1 MPNKI
6 HDFFNQCLPIICSN
20 WSMFYSQLTHL
31 REIFQKTV
39 YPENF
44 IDRRFGLFLNRT
56 YILKEKVPTV
66 DKKPRRFIFLYLGT
80 LHCKLGPNCQS
91 SSESHL
97 TVVNYRL
104 FSKIKMKSVTISA
117 SKPLFPKFFHQVCFI
132 SFSVDYP
139 TNLVTENLLDI
150 LL

>member
-1 MPNKI
+1 
-6 HDFFNQCLPIICSN
+6 
-20 WSMFYSQLTHL
+20 MFYSQLTHL

-56 YILKEKVPTV
+56 YIPKEKAPTV
-66 DKKPRRFIFLYLGT
+66 EKKPQRLVFLYLGT
-80 LHCKLGPNCQS
+80 LHCKLVPNCQNS
-91 SSESHL
+91 PKRHL

-104 FSKIKMKSVTISA
+104 FSKIKMKSVIISA
-117 SKPLFPKFFHQVCFI
+117 SKPLFPKFFHQVCFT

-139 TNLVTENLLDI
+139 TNLITENLLDI